1 MEQSKYT
8 ISAACYCR
16 LSKDDENDGTSVSI
30 ETQQQILSDYCK
42 KNQMKVF
49 DFYSD
54 DGFTG
59 TNFNRP
65 DFVRM
70 MSDVEKGLVNTIVV
84 KDLSRFGR
92 NYLEVGKYIE
102 EVFPETGVRF
112 IAIGDDV
119 DTEKENIDLDL
130 LLPMKNLFNQ
140 FYPADCSRKTRQAL
154 KSKAQKGEFI
164 GSTAAYGYK
173 KSKADKHILEID
185 ENTAPVVERIFR
197 MAAYENCG
205 CNRIARL
212 LTAEKVMTPMAYAA
226 KTAGRAYSKNP
237 YDWNLTTV
245 YKMIENQVY
254 LGHTVNCR
262 KKKVSFKSKKIVMQP
277 KDNWIIVENTHE
289 PIVSEQLFKDAN
301 AQIASRKRDRK
312 NSEPHLFSG
321 LVKCDTC
328 GHSLSLSPKPN
339 GKDFLTCITYKKKG
353 KGACTIHY
361 ISYKDLYDFVLFD
374 IKRQIKLT
382 LKDEHKAAE
391 RLKKKLCITKKSDL
405 DRSEREKKSAEKRI
419 KELDDRFYRLYE
431 DKLNGIISEE
441 RFVELSR
448 RCESELADEKAKLE
462 RINSIT
468 VSTIEA
474 EKNIESYIAL
484 IREFKDISELDKE
497 IVHRL
502 IEKITVGNKYEADG
516 VKKQDIRI
524 YYKFVGAVG

>member
-30 ETQQQILSDYCK
+30 ETQQQILSDYCE

-65 DFVRM
+65 DFIRM

-185 ENTAPVVERIFR
+185 ENTAPIVERIFR

-205 CNRIARL
+205 CNKIAKL

-245 YKMIENQVY
+245 YTNY
-254 LGHTVNCR
+254 SAL
-262 KKKVSFKSKKIVMQP
+262 
-277 KDNWIIVENTHE
+277 
-289 PIVSEQLFKDAN
+289 N
-301 AQIASRKRDRK
+301 ARA
-312 NSEPHLFSG
+312 EVG
-321 LVKCDTC
+321 
-328 GHSLSLSPKPN
+328 
-339 GKDFLTCITYKKKG
+339 ITLLKAHRG
-353 KGACTIHY
+353 KGLGSQALQLLEIFAVQRLRIHTLY
-361 ISYKDLYDFVLFD
+361 ANISPNNKASLNLFIGNGYKQVATLPEWQYSQGKYHDMALFM
-374 IKRQIKLT
+374 
-382 LKDEHKAAE
+382 
-391 RLKKKLCITKKSDL
+391 
-405 DRSEREKKSAEKRI
+405 
-419 KELDDRFYRLYE
+419 
-431 DKLNGIISEE
+431 
-441 RFVELSR
+441 
-448 RCESELADEKAKLE
+448 
-462 RINSIT
+462 
-468 VSTIEA
+468 
-474 EKNIESYIAL
+474 
-484 IREFKDISELDKE
+484 
-497 IVHRL
+497 
-502 IEKITVGNKYEADG
+502 
-516 VKKQDIRI
+516 
-524 YYKFVGAVG
+524 KFF